1 MDISN
6 KNVKIQYCENVK
18 FMKENKITLPFSSEL
33 MSINKFN
40 EYCKHYIEFPMKT
53 IDKESLKI
61 FKYNIIFSTRVEIT
75 NYRKSSSTGT
85 VGGLLDFLQNPLPTI
100 IVPDLHART
109 YFLKNIFDYKLPNGF
124 LPDDFEGTTV
134 LDGIKAGKLR
144 IICIGDAMHSELRGR
159 QRWLDA
165 LSEFKNNIVNGPQM
179 TSEMLE
185 NLWILAMILDAKI
198 TFPEHFHFLKGNHEN
213 IMNDRGGGD
222 YPFCKFANEGEMVYS
237 FVKKV
242 YGDDI
247 LMLTS
252 CFEKALP
259 LVAVLD
265 NCVISHA
272 EPVVHFTVDDVI
284 NGLNNEEVVTGLT
297 WTPNDAAQEGSV
309 VSMLKEFTKKDDL
322 SNIKYF
328 AGHRPVTGN
337 YYLRQNG
344 YFVQIHNPEK
354 QNIVLVYTNKDINL
368 EEDIKTIS
376 E

>member
-1 MDISN
+1 
-6 KNVKIQYCENVK
+6 
-18 FMKENKITLPFSSEL
+18 MKESFKDRITEYFNSKELPSHDFIFEL
-33 MSINKFN
+33 LNSAVSV
-40 EYCKHYIEFPMKT
+40 IE
-53 IDKESLKI
+53 
-61 FKYNIIFSTRVEIT
+61 NEIT
-75 NYRKSSSTGT
+75 YYRKASSSKTP
-85 VGGLLDFLQNPLPTI
+85 GGLLDFLQNPLPTI

-165 LSEFKNNIVNGPQM
+165 LNEFKNNVVNGPQM

-272 EPVVHFTVDDVI
+272 EPVIHFSQEEVI

-354 QNIVLVYTNKDINL
+354 QNIVLIYTNKDINL

>member
-1 MDISN
+1 
-6 KNVKIQYCENVK
+6 
-18 FMKENKITLPFSSEL
+18 
-33 MSINKFN
+33 
-40 EYCKHYIEFPMKT
+40 
-53 IDKESLKI
+53 
-61 FKYNIIFSTRVEIT
+61 
-75 NYRKSSSTGT
+75 
-85 VGGLLDFLQNPLPTI
+85 
-100 IVPDLHART
+100 
-109 YFLKNIFDYKLPNGF
+109 
-124 LPDDFEGTTV
+124 
-134 LDGIKAGKLR
+134 
-144 IICIGDAMHSELRGR
+144 
-159 QRWLDA
+159 
-165 LSEFKNNIVNGPQM
+165 
-179 TSEMLE
+179 
-185 NLWILAMILDAKI
+185 MILDAKI

-354 QNIVLVYTNKDINL
+354 QNIVLIYTNKDINL

>member
-1 MDISN
+1 
-6 KNVKIQYCENVK
+6 
-18 FMKENKITLPFSSEL
+18 MKESFKDRITEYFNSKELPSHDFIFEL
-33 MSINKFN
+33 LNSAVSV
-40 EYCKHYIEFPMKT
+40 IE
-53 IDKESLKI
+53 
-61 FKYNIIFSTRVEIT
+61 NEIT
-75 NYRKSSSTGT
+75 YYRKASSSKTP
-85 VGGLLDFLQNPLPTI
+85 GGLLDFLQNPLPTI

-109 YFLKNIFDYKLPNGF
+109 YFLKNIFDYKLPKGF

-165 LSEFKNNIVNGPQM
+165 LSEFKNNVVNGPQM

-252 CFEKALP
+252 CFSPFQPTRAPKRSDIIL
-259 LVAVLD
+259 
-265 NCVISHA
+265 
-272 EPVVHFTVDDVI
+272 
-284 NGLNNEEVVTGLT
+284 TGT
-297 WTPNDAAQEGSV
+297 
-309 VSMLKEFTKKDDL
+309 
-322 SNIKYF
+322 
-328 AGHRPVTGN
+328 
-337 YYLRQNG
+337 
-344 YFVQIHNPEK
+344 
-354 QNIVLVYTNKDINL
+354 IVLPFLV
-368 EEDIKTIS
+368 
-376 E
+376 